1 MSLKFHFYGGFSV
14 KLLSLLMLVLLS
26 SVTPANAQLFGQRK
40 LGQPL
45 TRQPRAGIAPNTTA
59 AAGEITGTERFV
71 RGNRDKSSF
80 VGADQT
86 DSRAFVGNQ
95 QGSMGGTIIS
105 STAGIA
111 PAPDRSAEINQAIE
125 IPPAKTMYLPKIIIG
140 TDIID
145 QNGSLDNHQAINA
158 VRKSVRLASKQ
169 QIEVS
174 LVNGTAIL
182 RGVVISS
189 KEKCLAETLA
199 LFVPGIS
206 KVENELQVHLSLP
219 QPETLPSPLQSHPTL
234 QHLEKQ

>member
-1 MSLKFHFYGGFSV
+1 
-14 KLLSLLMLVLLS
+14 MLVLLPG
-26 SVTPANAQLFGQRK
+26 VTPANAQLFGQRK

-45 TRQPRAGIAPNTTA
+45 TRQPRAGIAANPDA
-59 AAGEITGTERFV
+59 AAGEITGNERFV
-71 RGNRDKSSF
+71 RGNRDRSSF

-86 DSRAFVGNQ
+86 ESRGFVGNQ
-95 QGSMGGTIIS
+95 QGTMRGTIIS

-125 IPPAKTMYLPKIIIG
+125 IPPVKTMYLPKIIIG
-140 TDIID
+140 TDFID
-145 QNGSLDNHQAINA
+145 QNKLLENRQDINA
-158 VRKSVRLASKQ
+158 VRKSVSLASKH

-174 LVNGTAIL
+174 LVNETAIL

-189 KEKCLAETLA
+189 KEKYLAETLA

-206 KVENELQVHLSLP
+206 KIENQLQVHPSLP